1 MPKLNMT
8 PAALTTKFIGF
19 IALFLALNCAF
30 EPATAF
36 GHAVTAFVVIAK
48 SK

>member
-8 PAALTTKFIGF
+8 PAALTKFIGF
-19 IALFLALNCAF
+19 IALFVTLQNVF
-30 EPATAF
+30 DPATAF
-36 GHAVTAFVVIAK
+36 ANSMTAFVVIMK